1 MRMIG
6 HQWRSLVDVLRARAD
21 AQPGGRACT
30 FLESGEDEGRSLTW
44 DGLATRS
51 LALGAAVAARVAR
64 GDRVLVM
71 LPPSGDFAPAFLG
84 VLCAGAVAVP
94 TYPPSGGRSDRTL
107 ARLKGMLADA
117 GISLVVAPAAVRE
130 RASALAGAVPVLG
143 TMDWLA
149 PEDVPDGEASH
160 WRDPNCRRED
170 LALLQYTSGSTS
182 SPRGVMVAHGNLLEN
197 LAHGARL
204 AGHDRDSVAVSWLPV
219 NHDMG
224 LIDGILQ
231 PVFSGFPVYTMAPA
245 AFLQRPARWLQ
256 AISRYRATHSGG
268 PNFAYDLCVR
278 RVGDDDRGALDLGSW
293 RIAFNGSEPVRHA
306 TLAAF
311 QRAFGACGFR
321 WDAFRPAYGLAEA
334 TLLVTS
340 SGHDRE
346 LAPLPVS
353 SGGLAHGDV
362 RVGGDDAVPLVPS
375 GSLDG
380 TSRILVVDPVTRRAV
395 DAGRIGEIWIAGPS
409 VGLGYWRRPAETE
422 ATFGARLAG
431 SGDGPF
437 LRTGDLGFLRD
448 DLLYV
453 TGRLKD
459 IIIVRGLKHYPQ
471 DLELTAEAAHPA
483 LRPGGCA
490 AFHLPSGPADDPV
503 ALVAELSPRH
513 EMAAAP
519 LQPGGAIVTAIR
531 RAVAETHQVTLAAVA
546 LVAAGHL
553 PKTTSGKVQR
563 YLCRDGYASGAIE
576 VVDEWTAA
584 PDVRQR
590 AAS

>member
-1 MRMIG
+1 MCMMG
-6 HQWRSLVDVLRARAD
+6 HEWQSLVDVLRARAD
-21 AQPGGRACT
+21 ARPGERACT

-44 DGLATRS
+44 EALATRS
-51 LALGAAVAARVAR
+51 LALGAAMAARVAR

-71 LPPSGDFAPAFLG
+71 LPPSGDFAPAFFG

-94 TYPPSGGRSDRTL
+94 SYPPSGGPGDRTL
-107 ARLKGMLADA
+107 ARLAGMLADA
-117 GISLVVAPAAVRE
+117 AISLVVAPAAVRE
-130 RASALAGAVPVLG
+130 RASALADALPMLAA
-143 TMDWLA
+143 MDWLA
-149 PEDVPDGEASH
+149 PEDVPDAEAGH
-160 WRDPNCRRED
+160 WRDPSCRRGD

-182 SPRGVMVAHGNLLEN
+182 SPRGVMVGHGNLIEN
-197 LAHGARL
+197 LAHSARL
-204 AGHDRDSVAVSWLPV
+204 ARHDRDSVAVSWLPV

-224 LIDGILQ
+224 LIDGVLQ
-231 PVFSGFPVYTMAPA
+231 PVFSGFPVYTMAPS

-278 RVGDDDRGALDLGSW
+278 RVSAEDRGALDLGSW
-293 RIAFNGSEPVRHA
+293 CVAFNGSEPVRHA

-334 TLLVTS
+334 TLLVSS
-340 SGHDRE
+340 SGHDRDLQP
-346 LAPLPVS
+346 LAVS
-353 SGGLAHGDV
+353 AGALARGDV

-380 TSRILVVDPVTRRAV
+380 TARILVVDPVTRREV
-395 DAGRIGEIWIAGPS
+395 RAGRVGEIWISGPS

-422 ATFGARLAG
+422 TTFDARIAG
-431 SGDGPF
+431 SEDGPF

-448 DLLYV
+448 NLLYV

-459 IIIVRGLKHYPQ
+459 VLIVRGLKHYPQ
-471 DLELTAEAAHPA
+471 DLEQTAEAAHPA

-490 AFHLPSGPADDPV
+490 AFHLPSRSADEGI
-503 ALVAELSPRH
+503 AIVAELSARH
-513 EMAAAP
+513 EMPAP
-519 LQPGGAIVTAIR
+519 PSRPAGAILMAIR
-531 RAVAETHQVTLAAVA
+531 RAVAETHQLALAAVA
-546 LVAAGHL
+546 LVPAGQL

-563 YLCRDGYASGAIE
+563 YLCRDGYAAGAIE
-576 VVDEWTAA
+576 VIDEWTAA
-584 PDVRQR
+584 PDLLERT
-590 AAS
+590 AS